1 MRADIHDGPEQN
13 TLQAE
18 AGYIDARPQLPD
30 RRNPLATHGR
40 TIDRVISVVL
50 RNRRLPIDFRFAPK
64 ATEIA
69 GAGISG
75 EMTPTVAP
83 VPEPSTWAMM
93 IVGFLGLGWM
103 AYRRRSSFLAVQ
115 PV

>member
-1 MRADIHDGPEQN
+1 VADSLKVLD
-13 TLQAE
+13 LK
-18 AGYIDARPQLPD
+18 RPI
-30 RRNPLATHGR
+30 RE
-40 TIDRVISVVL
+40 
-50 RNRRLPIDFRFAPK
+50 